1 MDKLTAIRTF
11 IDVAK
16 YKSFTLAAEQQDLTR
31 LQASRHVQL
40 LEAWLKQR
48 LLHRTTRQVSLT
60 PAGEN
65 ALVHFETIL
74 AQIAELERQAEE
86 QSKVLSG
93 VIRISTPMGF
103 ANTILIDIVQQF
115 GTAHPA
121 VKFDI
126 VAKDALSDLVEEQ
139 VDIALRFT
147 YQPDEQLI
155 ARRLL
160 ELHSLVCVSPAY
172 FATHGPV
179 THPND
184 LAQHNCLVHLDM
196 TQWRFREHLDTFNVK
211 VNGNLRANSMETLI
225 NAAIAGYGVVYAP
238 SDLASPLIKAGKLLP
253 LLADYTAQPYALWA
267 VYLSRSYQ
275 TPRVRQFIDFLA
287 EQLQKQQSS
296 YLAITT

>member
-11 IDVAK
+11 MDVAK

-65 ALVHFETIL
+65 ALLHFEKIL
-74 AQIAELERQAEE
+74 DQIAELERQADE
-86 QSKVLSG
+86 QTKALSG
-93 VIRISTPMGF
+93 VIRISTPIGF
-103 ANTILIDIVQQF
+103 ANTILLDIVQQF
-115 GTAHPA
+115 SATHPA
-121 VKFDI
+121 VQFDI
-126 VAKDALSDLVEEQ
+126 IAKDALSDLVEEQ

-147 YQPDEQLI
+147 YQPHEQLI

-172 FATHGPV
+172 LTTNDPV
-179 THPND
+179 THPNE
-184 LAQHNCLVHLDM
+184 LAKHNCFVHLDI
-196 TQWRFREHLDTFNVK
+196 TQWRFSAQLDTFNVK
-211 VNGNLRANSMETLI
+211 VSGNLRANSMETLI
-225 NAAIAGYGVVYAP
+225 NAAVAGYGVVYAP
-238 SDLASPLIKAGKLLP
+238 SDLASPLIKAGKLVP
-253 LLADYTAQPYALWA
+253 LLTDYTSQPYALWA

-287 EQLQKQQSS
+287 EQLQQQQSTF
-296 YLAITT
+296 LAHSA